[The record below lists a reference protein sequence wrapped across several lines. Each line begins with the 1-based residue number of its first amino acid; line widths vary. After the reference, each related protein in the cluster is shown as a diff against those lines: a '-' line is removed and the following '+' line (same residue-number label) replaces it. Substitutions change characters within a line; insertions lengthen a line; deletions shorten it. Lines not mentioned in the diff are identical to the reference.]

1 MASVIYLIRHG
12 IPENHL
18 AVLGQSDPPLTPEGR
33 EQAQLLAAALAGKGV
48 ERVLSS
54 GLRRAQQ
61 TAQVLA
67 NGLGVECEQDARLN
81 EITYGSWD
89 GLHWEEI
96 ERQDPET
103 AKRKLENWWEVTPQ
117 GGENFLDFYQR
128 VRGAWIDMQVEART
142 SAVVAHVGVNS
153 VLAELARNKNS
164 GRPPD
169 WNLIRSFKQEYAACT
184 RLQL

>member
-1 MASVIYLIRHG
+1 MASVTYLIRHG

-18 AVLGQSDPPLTPEGR
+18 AVLGQSDPPLTPQGR
-33 EQAQLLAAALAGKGV
+33 EQARLLAATLAGQGV

-54 GLRRAQQ
+54 SLRRAQQ
-61 TAQVLA
+61 TARVLA
-67 NGLGVECEQDARLN
+67 NGLGAEWEQDTRLN

-89 GLHWEEI
+89 GLHWDEI

-103 AKRKLENWWEVTPQ
+103 AKRKLENWWDVTPQ

-128 VRGAWIDMQVEART
+128 VREAWIELRLEART
-142 SAVVAHVGVNS
+142 TAVVAHVAVNS

-164 GRPPD
+164 GRTPD
-169 WNLIRSFKQEYAACT
+169 WNFIRSFKQEYAACT
-184 RLQL
+184 RLRL

>member
-18 AVLGQSDPPLTPEGR
+18 AILGQSDPPLTPQGR
-33 EQAQLLAAALAGKGV
+33 EQARLLAATLAGQGV

-67 NGLGVECEQDARLN
+67 NGLGAEWEQDARLN

-89 GLHWEEI
+89 GLHWDEI

-103 AKRKLENWWEVTPQ
+103 AKRKLENWWDVTPQ
-117 GGENFLDFYQR
+117 GGEKFLDFYQR
-128 VRGAWIDMQVEART
+128 VRGAWIDLRIEART
-142 SAVVAHVGVNS
+142 SAVVAHVAVNS

-164 GRPPD
+164 GRAPD
-169 WNLIRSFKQEYAACT
+169 WNLIRSFKQEYAECT
-184 RLQL
+184 RLRL